1 MTSQSTTLQTLKA
14 MSATRAPIVATPPNR
29 SAAAATGALEAR
41 VAEAWPP
48 TAWQDVPV
56 VVAVSGGADSVALLR
71 ILARLRPP
79 AARLW
84 VAHFHHGLRG
94 AAADADEQFVAR
106 LAADLKL
113 GYRAGQVPAGQ
124 LAVAGN
130 GLEAAARRARYAFL
144 TEAAEQVGGRY
155 LAIAH
160 TADDQAETILH
171 RVLRGT
177 GPAGLAGMP
186 RVRMLGGAV
195 SLIRPLLAIRRQ
207 ELRDYLN
214 ALGQD
219 WREDATNAQIDAT
232 RNWIR
237 HELLPAVAE
246 RVNPGVVEAL
256 VRLGGLAG
264 EMQAA
269 LAPLAEELLERA
281 FQRSAGSG
289 AVCQCDDLS
298 GQPRYLVRETLKLA
312 WRREGWPEQAMG
324 LAEWDALAELAQGA
338 PPVSGAQQRDFPGGI
353 RARREGTRL
362 VLASVNAVR

>member
-1 MTSQSTTLQTLKA
+1 MPDKSMPAGTT
-14 MSATRAPIVATPPNR
+14 
-29 SAAAATGALEAR
+29 AATLAGALEAR

-48 TAWQDVPV
+48 TMWQDVPL

-71 ILARLRPP
+71 ILDRLRRPESQ
-79 AARLW
+79 LW

-106 LAADLKL
+106 LAAHLNL
-113 GYRAGQVPAGQ
+113 GYRVGGAPAG
-124 LAVAGN
+124 LANAGD

-144 TEAAEQVGGRY
+144 TDAAEQLSARY

-186 RVRMLGGAV
+186 RVRTLSGAV

-207 ELRDYLN
+207 ELRDYLE
-214 ALGQD
+214 AVGQD
-219 WREDATNAQIDAT
+219 WREDATNARTDAT

-237 HELLPAVAE
+237 HEMLPAAAE
-246 RVNPGVVEAL
+246 RVNPGVVDAL
-256 VRLGGLAG
+256 VRLGSLAG
-264 EMQAA
+264 EMQSL
-269 LAPLAEELLERA
+269 LAPLADALLERGTC
-281 FQRSAGSG
+281 RLPGSVF
-289 AVCQCDDLS
+289 AIQCDVLS
-298 GQPRYLVRETLKLA
+298 GQPRYLVREAIKLA

-324 LAEWDALAELAQGA
+324 LAEWEALADLAQDAAAAG
-338 PPVSGAQQRDFPGGI
+338 SQQRDFPGGI
-353 RARREGTRL
+353 RVRRQGARL
-362 VLASVNAVR
+362 VLAAAGPAAR